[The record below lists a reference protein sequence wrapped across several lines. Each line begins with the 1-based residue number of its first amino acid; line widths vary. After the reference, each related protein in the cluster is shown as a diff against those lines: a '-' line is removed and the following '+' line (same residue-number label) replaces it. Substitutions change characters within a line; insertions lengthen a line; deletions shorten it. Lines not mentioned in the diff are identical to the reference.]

1 MTDTLRKKVFV
12 ACRELGIK
20 TQARREMQERITG
33 KASLSDMEAHE
44 IELVV
49 NHLINAGWTPS
60 APKHAPAPRR
70 DLRLVHV
77 LWGKLSNAGKLEQP
91 TREGLNRFIR
101 RRFGDH
107 WGSVPADVDHL
118 RDADQIAQV
127 IEALK
132 SWCRREGIAL

>member
-1 MTDTLRKKVFV
+1 MTDANRKKVFV

-20 TQARREMQERITG
+20 DQARREMQERVTG
-33 KASLSDMEAHE
+33 KSSLSEMTDPE

-49 NHLINAGWTPS
+49 NHLVNSGWTPS
-60 APKHAPAPRR
+60 APKHTAAPRR
-70 DLRLVHV
+70 DVRFIHV
-77 LWGKLSNAGKLEQP
+77 LWSKLSDAGKLDNP

-118 RDADQIAQV
+118 RDAEQIAEV

-132 SWCRREGIAL
+132 KWCKREGVAL